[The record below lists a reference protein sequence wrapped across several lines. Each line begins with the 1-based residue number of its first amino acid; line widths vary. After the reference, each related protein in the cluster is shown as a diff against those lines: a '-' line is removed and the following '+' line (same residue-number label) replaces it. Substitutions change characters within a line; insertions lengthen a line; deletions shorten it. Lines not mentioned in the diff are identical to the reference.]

1 MNSAGNGP
9 KPSRSLQLPI
19 YLDNHATTP
28 VDPRV
33 LEAMLPHLTARFGNA
48 ASHSHQFGW
57 EAASAVEEARRQI
70 ACLIGASPAEI
81 VFTSGAT
88 ESDNLA
94 IQGTIEAEADR
105 GRGAHIITVAS
116 EHKAVLDTCQYLE
129 RFGCKVTYL
138 PTGSD
143 GVIDLDQLKDA
154 FTPATVLVSIMAANN
169 ETGVLQPVEEIGKLC
184 RERGV
189 VFHSDA
195 VQALGKVPLDVKRM
209 NLDLASLTAHKNYGP
224 KGCGALYVRAGTNLA
239 AMVHG
244 GGHEH
249 GMRSGTLNVPGIVGF
264 GKACEIS
271 RVEMPEESCRI
282 AGLRNRLRDKL
293 LAELSDLLMN
303 GSMEHRL
310 PGNLNIS
317 FRGVE
322 GETLMTALKDI
333 AVSGGSACHSD
344 KVEPSHVLKALGL
357 TDADASSAI
366 RFGIGRFNTEAEI
379 DYVAGRVVEAVKGL
393 REIAI
398 SK

>member
-1 MNSAGNGP
+1 MNPGGNDA
-9 KPSRSLQLPI
+9 KSSSSMKLPI

-33 LEAMLPHLTARFGNA
+33 VETMLAYLTSRFGNA
-48 ASHSHQFGW
+48 ASHSHSFGW

-70 ACLIGASPAEI
+70 AGLIGASPGEI

-94 IQGTIEAEADR
+94 IQGVYDAHS
-105 GRGAHIITVAS
+105 GKSCHIITVVS
-116 EHKAVLDTCQYLE
+116 EHKAVLDTCHHLE
-129 RFGCKVTYL
+129 KLGCSVTYL
-138 PTGSD
+138 PTVSD
-143 GVIDLDQLKDA
+143 GLIDLHQLRDA
-154 FTPATVLVSIMAANN
+154 FTPATILVSVMAANN

-195 VQALGKVPLDVKRM
+195 VQALGRVPLDVNAM
-209 NLDLASLTAHKNYGP
+209 NLDLVSLTAHKNYGP
-224 KGCGALYVRAGTNLA
+224 KGCGALYVRAGTPVA

-249 GMRSGTLNVPGIVGF
+249 GMRSGTLNVPGIAGF

-271 RVEMPEESCRI
+271 LKEMPEESCRI
-282 AGLRNRLRDKL
+282 AGLRNRLRDRL
-293 LAELSDLLMN
+293 LAEVNDVRLN

-310 PGNLNIS
+310 PGNLNVS

-333 AVSGGSACHSD
+333 AVSGGAACHSD

-357 TDADASSAI
+357 SDDDASSAI

-393 REIAI
+393 RELVG
-398 SK
+398 